1 MKTRLYY
8 VEIHL
13 LLEKYNIL
21 ENKLMI
27 TRGKGKSRD
36 RLGVWDRY
44 VHTNIFKINNQQ
56 GPTIEQGV
64 LC

>member
-1 MKTRLYY
+1 MKTRLCY

-27 TRGKGKSRD
+27 TRGSGGRVEGEEGD
-36 RLGVWDRY
+36 RLGV
-44 VHTNIFKINNQQ
+44 
-56 GPTIEQGV
+56 
-64 LC
+64 

>member
-1 MKTRLYY
+1 MKTRLCY

-21 ENKLMI
+21 ENKLTI
-27 TRGKGKSRD
+27 TRGKGESRD

-44 VHTNIFKINNQQ
+44 VHTTIFKINNQQ
-56 GPTIEQGV
+56 GPTVEQGV

>member
-1 MKTRLYY
+1 MKTRLCY

-27 TRGKGKSRD
+27 TRGLGGSRD

-44 VHTNIFKINNQQ
+44 VCTIMFKINSQQ
-56 GPTIEQGV
+56 GPTVEHRV

>member
-21 ENKLMI
+21 ENKLTI

-44 VHTNIFKINNQQ
+44 VHITIFKINNQQ